1 MNDSVRTAEIQAHFE
16 RFTRSVET
24 LSKEAGRAVGEVRLV
39 AVSKNFPIED
49 VVSARGLG
57 QRVFGENRVQELQA
71 KVLEAEALGL
81 DVVWHMIGHLQT
93 NKVRQVVGRV
103 ALIHSVDRRRL
114 LNAVEREANKKD
126 LVQDVLLQVNVSGEE
141 TKGGFT
147 PEETEAVIFERERF
161 PHVRIRGLMTMAPF
175 FDDPEDAAPVFH
187 ELRALRDRLS
197 KKYDMPELQELSM
210 GMTNDYP
217 QAIREGATMLRVGSA
232 LFGSR

>member
-49 VVSARGLG
+49 VASARGLG
-57 QRVFGENRVQELQA
+57 QRVFGENRVQELLT

-93 NKVRQVVGRV
+93 NKVRQVVGQV

-114 LNAVEREANKKD
+114 LNAVEKEANKK
-126 LVQDVLLQVNVSGEE
+126 
-141 TKGGFT
+141 
-147 PEETEAVIFERERF
+147 
-161 PHVRIRGLMTMAPF
+161 
-175 FDDPEDAAPVFH
+175 
-187 ELRALRDRLS
+187 
-197 KKYDMPELQELSM
+197 
-210 GMTNDYP
+210 
-217 QAIREGATMLRVGSA
+217 
-232 LFGSR
+232 

>member
-147 PEETEAVIFERERF
+147 PQET
-161 PHVRIRGLMTMAPF
+161 
-175 FDDPEDAAPVFH
+175 AA
-187 ELRALRDRLS
+187 LI
-197 KKYDMPELQELSM
+197 
-210 GMTNDYP
+210 
-217 QAIREGATMLRVGSA
+217 QAR
-232 LFGSR
+232 